1 MVYIDDVVC
10 EVHRNSK
17 LKFNNLPFGHC
28 LSQSFIAY
36 IEIIPLGTKMLL
48 NKNLCLVVVVS
59 LNIVIECFMRLQTD
73 IGELFLIAHFCF
85 TLFDRLNFGLF
96 YFFISFEKRDYLGAY
111 FLSIIS
117 EDDFV
122 LNLKYMT
129 EKGLIYC
136 FTVVLDNTRL
146 RIVRQEWL

>member
-73 IGELFLIAHFCF
+73 ISGLLLIALFSL
-85 TLFDRLNFGLF
+85 TLFDRILNRLNFGLLDF
-96 YFFISFEKRDYLGAY
+96 
-111 FLSIIS
+111 SI
-117 EDDFV
+117 
-122 LNLKYMT
+122 
-129 EKGLIYC
+129 C
-136 FTVVLDNTRL
+136 
-146 RIVRQEWL
+146 